1 MEVAHIIPFLLSKL
15 NDKTIINPE
24 IVRGVL
30 LFLRLTHLRR
40 QTNAART
47 WDMLQAW
54 TQICFETL
62 VGSNINSPVKRYLH
76 DKDRA
81 CLLRTFRVLFRQGRG
96 RLTVVVTCC
105 RLSLGTNTF

>member
-24 IVRGVL
+24 IVRDIL
-30 LFLRLTHLRR
+30 LFSRLTNLRR

-54 TQICFETL
+54 TQIGFETL
-62 VGSNINSPVKRYLH
+62 VGSNINSPVNAIYMTKTDHVSFAHFEFYF
-76 DKDRA
+76 DKD
-81 CLLRTFRVLFRQGRG
+81 
-96 RLTVVVTCC
+96 TV
-105 RLSLGTNTF
+105 G